1 MQEVLY
7 IVVPCCNEENV
18 LPLTAGTFLQEI
30 EDLTEKEITS
40 GKSRVLFVNDGSTD
54 RTWDVIRALAM
65 EEERYLGIS
74 LTRNCGT
81 SGALLAGV
89 REAVSLGA
97 DLVVC
102 LDCDG
107 QDDVTVIEQ
116 MAEICRS
123 GKPVVYAVPEKESEE
138 NRRGRWIG
146 SFLASLAERGGADLK
161 SFRGDYCMLSSGALQ
176 ILSLFTE
183 TDQDLEGI
191 LALTGLETAEI
202 PTRPRA
208 RAGGKSREKARK
220 KQRGPI
226 GRIFDLTLIPLR
238 LISVLG
244 FGAALLS
251 IIAGTASLAAAGG
264 EPWRLSFCLLF
275 FLIGILL
282 FGMGVIGEY
291 AGRIYRETKR
301 RPGCLIGGRTW
312 ERTLPH
318 KAAPPE
324 QVEINETAQ

>member
-30 EDLTEKEITS
+30 EDLTEKEIIS

-312 ERTLPH
+312 EGTLPH

>member
-30 EDLTEKEITS
+30 EDLTEKEIIS

-191 LALTGLETAEI
+191 LSLTGLETAEI
-202 PTRPRA
+202 LTRPRA

-220 KQRGPI
+220 KQKGPI

-312 ERTLPH
+312 EGTLPH

>member
-30 EDLTEKEITS
+30 EDLTEKEIIS

-191 LALTGLETAEI
+191 LSLTGLETAEI
-202 PTRPRA
+202 LTRPRA

-226 GRIFDLTLIPLR
+226 GRIFDLTLIPLH

-312 ERTLPH
+312 EGTLPH

>member
-30 EDLTEKEITS
+30 EDLTEKEIIS

-191 LALTGLETAEI
+191 LSLTGLETAEI
-202 PTRPRA
+202 LTRPRA